1 MEFSGG
7 KTATHKVTRNQHQKP
22 QLAST
27 FHRCPQEDFFFF
39 FAEPTRQLSL
49 KKFFENILKF
59 FKFRQLT
66 HITTPVLL
74 LPLFHGFQESTLLD
88 MHGQKY

>member
-7 KTATHKVTRNQHQKP
+7 KTAAHQVTRNQHQKP

-27 FHRCPQEDFFFF
+27 FHRCPQEGFFFCR
-39 FAEPTRQLSL
+39 AYSSQLSL

-66 HITTPVLL
+66 HITIPVLL
-74 LPLFHGFQESTLLD
+74 LPLFHGFQKSTLLD